1 MGAFPL
7 YGLAALF
14 KVTMGNNQAGSVGV
28 FFTATID
35 EAIRIHG
42 VPVQRQLTSSINVV
56 YVFSNLTIF

>member
-1 MGAFPL
+1 MD
-7 YGLAALF
+7 
-14 KVTMGNNQAGSVGV
+14 NNQAGSVGV
-28 FFTATID
+28 SFTATID

>member
-1 MGAFPL
+1 MD
-7 YGLAALF
+7 
-14 KVTMGNNQAGSVGV
+14 MDNNQAGSVGV

-56 YVFSNLTIF
+56 YVFSNLTIFYYSTYSALKQN